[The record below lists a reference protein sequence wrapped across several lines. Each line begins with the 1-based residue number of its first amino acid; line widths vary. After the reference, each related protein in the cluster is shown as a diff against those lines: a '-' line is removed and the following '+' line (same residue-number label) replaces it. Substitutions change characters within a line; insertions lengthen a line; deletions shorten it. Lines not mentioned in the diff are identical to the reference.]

1 MYRVPPWIIKGEG
14 LVEEFLMKNMEER
27 KHVLENVMLSNTRD
41 IEMEDNIC
49 ADIYYIKALLKM
61 YGER

>member
-1 MYRVPPWIIKGEG
+1 M
-14 LVEEFLMKNMEER
+14 EEFLMKNMEER